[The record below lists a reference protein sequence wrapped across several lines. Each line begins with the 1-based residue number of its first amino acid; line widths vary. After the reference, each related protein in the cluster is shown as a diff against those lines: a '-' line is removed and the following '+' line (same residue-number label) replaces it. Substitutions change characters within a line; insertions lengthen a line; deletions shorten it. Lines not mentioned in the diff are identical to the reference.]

1 MYGVVNDNSFA
12 QISAKTGEVF
22 DVDIGF
28 DLQTVLSVEPV
39 MEVDALRVK
48 QFYAGISIHLLAT
61 ETKV

>member
-1 MYGVVNDNSFA
+1 MNRVVNNHSFA

-48 QFYAGISIHLLAT
+48 QFYAGISIHLLAI